1 MKGGFSGIPKEL
13 NRHGHCIV
21 LVVDDEPMVRDIVQH
36 VLLSA
41 GFDVLIA
48 ANGSQA
54 LELSRRCEGHI
65 DLLLTDVNM
74 PGITGPQLA
83 SALARE
89 HPETRIM
96 IMTGGLG
103 DEIPDCLRPDTL
115 LKPFTPRALL
125 QCIATVLGT
134 GCVHEMPEIYNSVT
148 LG

>member
-1 MKGGFSGIPKEL
+1 MKGGLSGIPKEL
-13 NRHGHCIV
+13 NRQGHCIV
-21 LVVDDEPMVRDIVQH
+21 LVVDDEPLVRDIVQH

-41 GFDVLIA
+41 GFEVLIA

-65 DLLLTDVNM
+65 DLLLTDVDM
-74 PGITGPQLA
+74 PGITGPELA

-96 IMTGGLG
+96 LMTGGVG
-103 DEIPDCLRPDTL
+103 DEIPHRLRPDTL
-115 LKPFTPRALL
+115 PKPFTPQALL
-125 QCIATVLGT
+125 QRIATVLGT
-134 GCVHEMPEIYNSVT
+134 GCGHQMPEIHHSLT